1 MTAFFSPFV
10 YLVSF
15 VFRLFPVN
23 YGRAE
28 LTTKVTK
35 EKHSIM
41 ELTREY
47 ISQRLQEAGA
57 GSTASQ
63 EYAEMAVDESTRLK
77 CAAVLVPLVFQ
88 DDEWHVL
95 FTRRTDRLES
105 HKGQVSFP
113 GGACDE
119 GETTPEQTALREA
132 EEEIGIRPADV
143 QVLGRLNRMV
153 TISSFRVSPIVGVIP
168 FPYAFKVANVE
179 VARVFT
185 IPLLWLAN
193 RNNYWEFSFGNSDR
207 SLIAYHPY
215 DGELLWG
222 ATARMTVN
230 FLKTLGLLE
239 TA

>member
-1 MTAFFSPFV
+1 MNLS
-10 YLVSF
+10 
-15 VFRLFPVN
+15 
-23 YGRAE
+23 E
-28 LTTKVTK
+28 
-35 EKHSIM
+35 
-41 ELTREY
+41 EY
-47 ISQRLQEAGA
+47 ITQKLFSAQQNNPDSDG
-57 GSTASQ
+57 
-63 EYAEMAVDESTRLK
+63 YAEIPVKPDTVLR
-77 CAAVLVPLVFQ
+77 CAAVLVPLTLYK
-88 DDEWHVL
+88 DEWQIL
-95 FTRRTDRLES
+95 YTRRTDRVES

-132 EEEIGIRPADV
+132 EEEIGMRSEDV
-143 QVLGRLNRMV
+143 KVLGRLSQLI

-168 FPYAFKVANVE
+168 WPYAFKVSGAE

-193 RNNYWEFSFGNSDR
+193 RNNFWEFSLRESDR

-230 FLKTLGLLE
+230 FLKTLDLLKS
-239 TA
+239 